1 MSYKLAN
8 VSGRSVL
15 VNGDDYFDLAKI
27 SEGNVS
33 SDPSQVVNSLGAISK
48 LYKQIDQFDA
58 SGSLKDVQM
67 GPPVTGSRNCFAIG
81 LNYRNHAEESGME
94 IPPFPMIFTKHTSCI
109 NGPFDNIEMRSD
121 IVDYEA
127 ELVVVI
133 GKQGKNISNDEAW
146 NHVAGLTVGQD
157 ISDRS
162 VQFHATPPQFNL
174 GKSFDTFGPI
184 GPILVSPD
192 QFEDK
197 SSLNLECSVNGEL
210 RQKDNTNDLIFDIP
224 YIISYVSE
232 FITLEPGDLIFTGTP
247 AGVGATQGKLLKDG
261 DILSTT
267 ISGIGT
273 IENKCVRISDHAN
286 ASYIPEFIKGK
297 MPDNNQD

>member
-8 VSGRSVL
+8 VSGKSVL
-15 VNGDDYFDLAKI
+15 VNGDAYFDLATI

-33 SDPSQVVNSLGAISK
+33 SDPSGIINSLSAISK
-48 LYKQIDQFDA
+48 LYEQIDQFDA
-58 SGSLKDVQM
+58 SGLLKDVKM
-67 GPPVTGSRNCFAIG
+67 GPPITGSRNCFAVG

-109 NGPFDNIEMRSD
+109 SGPFDKIEMRSD

-127 ELVVVI
+127 ELVAVI
-133 GKQGKNISNDEAW
+133 GKQGKNISNDNAW
-146 NHVAGLTVGQD
+146 DHVAGLTVGQD

-184 GPILVSPD
+184 GPVLVSLD
-192 QFEDK
+192 HFEDK
-197 SSLNLECSVNGEL
+197 NSLDLECSVNGEL

-224 YIISYVSE
+224 YIISYISE

-267 ISGIGT
+267 IEGIGS
-273 IENKCVRISDHAN
+273 IENKCVRISDHSN
-286 ASYIPEFIKGK
+286 ASFIPEFIKGK
-297 MPDNNQD
+297 MPSNDQD

>member
-1 MSYKLAN
+1 
-8 VSGRSVL
+8 

-48 LYKQIDQFDA
+48 LYEQIDQFDA

-67 GPPVTGSRNCFAIG
+67 GPPVTGSRNCFAVG

>member
-48 LYKQIDQFDA
+48 LYEQIDQFDA

-67 GPPVTGSRNCFAIG
+67 GPPVTGSRNCFAVG

-157 ISDRS
+157 ISDGS

-192 QFEDK
+192 ELDDK
-197 SSLNLECSVNGEL
+197 NALDLECSVNGEL
-210 RQKDNTNDLIFDIP
+210 RQQDNT
-224 YIISYVSE
+224 S
-232 FITLEPGDLIFTGTP
+232 DLIFTGTP

>member
-8 VSGRSVL
+8 INGNSAL
-15 VNGDDYFDLAKI
+15 VNGDSYFDLAVI

-48 LYKQIDQFDA
+48 LYEQIDQFDA

-67 GPPVTGSRNCFAIG
+67 GPPITGSRNCFAVG

>member
-1 MSYKLAN
+1 MGFKLGNIYGKAA
-8 VSGRSVL
+8 L
-15 VNGDDYFDLAKI
+15 VKNDAFYNLSEISNGDVSDNP
-27 SEGNVS
+27 SEVVS
-33 SDPSQVVNSLGAISK
+33 NLYAIAK
-48 LYKQIDQFDA
+48 LYSDIDEFAPSGKLDDA
-58 SGSLKDVQM
+58 VM
-67 GPPVTGSRNCFAIG
+67 GPPITGSRNCFAVG
-81 LNYRNHAEESGME
+81 LNYRNHADESGME

-109 NGPFDNIEMRSD
+109 NGPFDDIEMRSD

-133 GKQGKNISNDEAW
+133 GKQGKNITNDEAW

-192 QFEDK
+192 EFEDK
-197 SSLNLECSVNGEL
+197 NSLDLECSVNGEL

-224 YIISYVSE
+224 YIISYISE

-267 ISGIGT
+267 IEGIGRM
-273 IENKCVRISDHAN
+273 ENKCVRISDHSN
-286 ASYIPEFIKGK
+286 ASFIPEFVKGK
-297 MPDNNQD
+297 IPNNDQD

>member
-15 VNGDDYFDLAKI
+15 VNGDHYFDLAKI

-67 GPPVTGSRNCFAIG
+67 GPPVTGSRNCFAVG

-146 NHVAGLTVGQD
+146 NHVAGLTIGQD

-162 VQFHATPPQFNL
+162 VQFHSTPPQFNL

-267 ISGIGT
+267 IEGIGSM
-273 IENKCVRISDHAN
+273 ENKCVRISDHAN
-286 ASYIPEFIKGK
+286 ASYIPEFVKGK

>member
-33 SDPSQVVNSLGAISK
+33 SDPSQVVNSLGAISN
-48 LYKQIDQFDA
+48 LYEQIDQFDA

-67 GPPVTGSRNCFAIG
+67 GPPVTGSRNCFAVG